1 MTLEELCK
9 KYKKSENTVL
19 NALPRTQ
26 ASILKKY
33 GVKIIKIG
41 RGKDA
46 EYIESVD
53 QSNRALTLYEE
64 PENNLFYIDDEI
76 ISLEMWE
83 FMIFIALLV
92 RPELVYRGTYKQ
104 LLGYLKKP
112 INEKNLGA
120 ISAAID
126 NLKNRGYVLFAED
139 DEDDYFILGLKRHVE
154 KQVIDIQMDLVKT
167 CYKIAEE
174 NNKQSWVPLLK
185 VYAGAMY
192 LHPEEPYT
200 MEQLSALIGLPI
212 SAIRDSKKLLEENN
226 IVKFK
231 KEYIEDSYI
240 CLGSSADINA
250 IYSRRKS

>member
-1 MTLEELCK
+1 MSVQMTLEELCK

-19 NALPRTQ
+19 NAFPRTQ

-33 GVKIIKIG
+33 GVKIIKMG
-41 RGKDA
+41 RGRDA

-120 ISAAID
+120 ISVAIE

-139 DEDDYFILGLKRHVE
+139 DEDNYFILGLKRHVE

-174 NNKQSWVPLLK
+174 NNKQS
-185 VYAGAMY
+185 
-192 LHPEEPYT
+192 
-200 MEQLSALIGLPI
+200 
-212 SAIRDSKKLLEENN
+212 
-226 IVKFK
+226 
-231 KEYIEDSYI
+231 
-240 CLGSSADINA
+240 
-250 IYSRRKS
+250 